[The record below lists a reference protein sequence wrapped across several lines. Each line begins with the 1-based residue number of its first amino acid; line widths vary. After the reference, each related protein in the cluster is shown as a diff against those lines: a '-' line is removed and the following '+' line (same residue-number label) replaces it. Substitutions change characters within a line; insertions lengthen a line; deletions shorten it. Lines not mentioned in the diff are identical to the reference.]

1 MCHIDNGL
9 CGAPPTIAEHQM
21 MLASPRRGLLS
32 ALDPINR
39 RMGDVECVYVMD
51 FFKML
56 WKGEI

>member
-1 MCHIDNGL
+1 MWH
-9 CGAPPTIAEHQM
+9 AAHTSR
-21 MLASPRRGLLS
+21 ASDDVGVTTPGLLS